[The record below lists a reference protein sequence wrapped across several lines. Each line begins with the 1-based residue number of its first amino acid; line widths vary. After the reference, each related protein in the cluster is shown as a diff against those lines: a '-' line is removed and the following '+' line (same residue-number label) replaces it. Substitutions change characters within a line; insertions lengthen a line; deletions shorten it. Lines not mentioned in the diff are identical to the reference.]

1 MKLSEIGMK
10 RLLQIS
16 SVLIVLGLVVE
27 AFSLLWFHPLSFVL
41 FAFVA
46 GTLIGAGIL
55 VYLVSLLFVASVPD
69 GSGNPSGS

>member
-55 VYLVSLLFVASVPD
+55 VYLVSLLFVASVPG